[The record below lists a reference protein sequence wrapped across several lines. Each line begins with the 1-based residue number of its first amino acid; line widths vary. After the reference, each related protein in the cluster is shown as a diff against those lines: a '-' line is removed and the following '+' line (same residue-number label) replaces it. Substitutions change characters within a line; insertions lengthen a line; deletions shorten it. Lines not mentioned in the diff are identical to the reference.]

1 MFTLLTLLVLAAAS
15 VQVRRA
21 INTAALLLV
30 CLAVWTLMWIA
41 VPLESQRR
49 PWRIA
54 GVAALAAVLIACWQV
69 GRVAVQIVRHLP

>member
-1 MFTLLTLLVLAAAS
+1 MITLLTVFVLAAAS
-15 VQVRRA
+15 VHVRRTINAAA
-21 INTAALLLV
+21 ILVV

-49 PWRIA
+49 PWRVA
-54 GVAALAAVLIACWQV
+54 GVAALAAALIACWQV